1 MITLKTHNMNKL
13 VLILIVSVLQFS
25 SSKAQTNGWV
35 NLFDGKTLNGW
46 QTLAGTAKYSVEN
59 GMIVGTTVANSGN
72 TFLATKKEYGNFL
85 LELDIKIESPNG
97 NSGVQTRSHYNPAGH
112 DGKGLVYGRQVEV
125 DPSDRKWSG
134 GIYDEGRRQW
144 LYPLTLNTK
153 ARDAFKADEFNHYKI
168 ECIGNEMKTW
178 LNGVPVAYLV
188 DTIDEKGFIALQVHQ
203 VKSADEAGKKIYF
216 KNIRIKTSGLKPTPF
231 PPGIFVVD
239 YVPNHLTNYEKQNGW
254 KLLFDGKTSNGWRG
268 AYKKTFPD
276 KDWKITDGT
285 ITVFQSEGKEGGEGG
300 DIVTNGEYKAF
311 DLSFEFRLTP
321 GANSGV
327 KYFVTLDEHNTG
339 SAIGLEYQVLDDS
352 LHPDAKLGRNG
363 DRKLASLY
371 DLIPSNKPKSTIR
384 PIGEWNTGR
393 IIVYPNNHVE
403 HYLNG
408 IKVLEYERGSK
419 EFRDLV
425 AISKFVIWKNFGEAP
440 QGHILLQDH
449 GNTVSF
455 RSIKI
460 KSLE

>member
-1 MITLKTHNMNKL
+1 MKKYAPI
-13 VLILIVSVLQFS
+13 ILIAFS
-25 SSKAQTNGWV
+25 FIIATTCEAQSNGWV

-46 QTLAGTAKYSVEN
+46 KRLAGDAEYKVED
-59 GMIVGTTVANSGN
+59 GMIVGHTVLNSGN
-72 TFLATKKEYGNFL
+72 TFLATEKEYGNFI
-85 LELDIKIESPNG
+85 LELDIKIESIKG
-97 NSGVQTRSHYNPAGH
+97 NSGVQTRSHYDAAAK

-153 ARDAFKADEFNHYKI
+153 AQDAFNVKEFNHYKI

-178 LNGVPVAYLV
+178 VNGIPAAYLV
-188 DTIDEKGFIALQVHQ
+188 DTIDQKGFIALQVHQ
-203 VKSADEAGKKIYF
+203 VSSPDEVDKKIYF
-216 KNIRIKTSGLKPTPF
+216 KNIRIKTSGLQPAPF

-239 YVPNHLTNYEKQNGW
+239 YVPNNLTTYEKQNGW

-268 AYKKTFPD
+268 AYKKTFPEIE
-276 KDWKITDGT
+276 WVIRDGT
-285 ITVFQSEGKEGGEGG
+285 ITVLSSQGKEGGNGG
-300 DIVTNGEYKAF
+300 DIVTTGEYKSF
-311 DLSFEFRLTP
+311 DLSFEFKLTP

-327 KYFVTLDEHNTG
+327 KYFVTLSENNTG
-339 SAIGLEYQVLDDS
+339 SAIGLEYQALDDS
-352 LHPDAKLGRNG
+352 LHPDAKLGRDG
-363 DRKLASLY
+363 DRTLASLY
-371 DLIPSNKPKSTIR
+371 DLIPSKKPKSIIR

-393 IIVYPNNHVE
+393 IIVYPGNRVE

-408 IKVLEYERGSK
+408 IKVLEYVRGSK

-425 AISKFVIWKNFGEAP
+425 AISKYKVWKNFGEAA

-449 GNTVSF
+449 GNEVSF

-460 KSLE
+460 KSL

>member
-1 MITLKTHNMNKL
+1 MKKKSYQFCLVIACFLLITDCT
-13 VLILIVSVLQFS
+13 
-25 SSKAQTNGWV
+25 AQSGGWQS
-35 NLFDGKTLNGW
+35 LFDGKTLNGW
-46 QTLAGTAKYSVEN
+46 MRLAGKADYSVEN
-59 GMIVGTTVANSGN
+59 GMIVGTAVLNSGN
-72 TFLATKKEYGNFL
+72 TFLATQKEYGDFI
-85 LELDIKIESPNG
+85 LELDIKIESPKG
-97 NSGVQTRSHYNPAGH
+97 NSGVQTRSHYDPSGH
-112 DGKGLVYGRQVEV
+112 EGKGLVYGRQVEV

-153 ARDAFKADEFNHYKI
+153 AQDAFKVTEFNHYKI

-178 LNGVPVAYLV
+178 VNGIPVAYLV
-188 DTIDEKGFIALQVHQ
+188 DTLDAKGFIALQVHAI
-203 VKSADEAGKKIYF
+203 SSEGEAGKKIYF
-216 KNIRIKTSGLKPTPF
+216 KNIKIKTANLKPSPF
-231 PPGIFVVD
+231 PAGVFVVD
-239 YVPNHLTNYEKQNGW
+239 FVPNHLTKYEKQNGW
-254 KLLFDGKTSNGWRG
+254 KLLFDGKTSDGWRG
-268 AYKKTFPD
+268 AYLKTFPTVE
-276 KDWKITDGT
+276 WVIRDGT
-285 ITVFQSEGKEGGEGG
+285 ITVLASQGKEGGNGG
-300 DIVTNGEYKAF
+300 DIVTTDEYKSF
-311 DLSFEFRLTP
+311 DLSFDFKLTP

-327 KYFVTLDEHNTG
+327 KYFVTLTENNTG

-363 DRKLASLY
+363 DRTLASLY

-393 IIVYPNNHVE
+393 IVVYPDNHVE

-419 EFRDLV
+419 EFKDLV

-440 QGHILLQDH
+440 EGHILLQDH
-449 GNTVSF
+449 GNEVSF

-460 KSLE
+460 KRLDK

>member
-1 MITLKTHNMNKL
+1 MKKLLSL
-13 VLILIVSVLQFS
+13 VLFVFSSVLLSPCLAQ
-25 SSKAQTNGWV
+25 SKGWV
-35 NLFDGKTLNGW
+35 NLFDGKTLKGW
-46 QTLAGTAKYSVEN
+46 MRLAGNAEYSVEN

-72 TFLATKKEYGNFL
+72 TFLATQKQYGDFI
-85 LELDIKIESPNG
+85 LELDIKIESDKG
-97 NSGVQTRSHYNPAGH
+97 NSGVQTRSHYDPSGH
-112 DGKGLVYGRQVEV
+112 NGKGLVYGRQVEV
-125 DPSDRKWSG
+125 DPSPRKWSG

-144 LYPLTLNTK
+144 LYPLTLNPN
-153 ARDAFKADEFNHYKI
+153 AQGAFKKDDFNHYKI

-178 LNGVPVAYLV
+178 VNNIPVAYLV
-188 DTIDEKGFIALQVHQ
+188 DTIDQNGFIALQIHQ
-203 VKSADEAGKKIYF
+203 VSSPDEAGKNIYF

-231 PPGIFVVD
+231 PSGIFVVD
-239 YVPNHLTNYEKQNGW
+239 YVPNYLTKYEKKNGW
-254 KLLFDGKTSNGWRG
+254 KLLFNGKTSDGWHG
-268 AYKKTFPD
+268 AYLQTFPK
-276 KDWKITDGT
+276 KDWVVRNGT
-285 ITVFQSEGKEGGEGG
+285 ITVLQSEGKEGGEGG
-300 DIVTNGEYKAF
+300 DIVTDDEYKAF

-327 KYFVTLDEHNTG
+327 KYFVTLGEHNTG

-363 DRKLASLY
+363 DRTLASLY

-384 PIGEWNTGR
+384 PIGAWNTGR
-393 IIVYPNNHVE
+393 IVVYPNNHVE

-425 AISKFVIWKNFGEAP
+425 AISKYVVWKNFGEAP
-440 QGHILLQDH
+440 EGHILLQDH

-460 KSLE
+460 KPLE